1 MTFLRR
7 IAALV
12 AYHYEIE
19 PDEIFG
25 RGRDAH
31 VAEARHMVVWLARRH
46 KPAQISMS
54 RVAKAL
60 GRDNSTIVASRQTA
74 EDLLSETEPFANLAN
89 RLDEHFRKVGVEL
102 AYRITKAI
110 NAEAEAVNPVSHF
123 LAEQNQR
130 FTQAMR
136 RETEAA

>member
-19 PDEIFG
+19 PEEIFG

-31 VAEARHMVVWLARRH
+31 VAEARHMVVWLAWRH
-46 KPAQISMS
+46 KPAVVSMA
-54 RVAKAL
+54 RVAMVL
-60 GRDNSTIVASRQTA
+60 GRDHSTVVASRQKA
-74 EDLLSETEPFANLAN
+74 EDLLSETEPFAALAN
-89 RLDEHFRKVGVEL
+89 RLDEHFRKVGVDL

-110 NAEAEAVNPVSHF
+110 NAEAEAVNPASHF

-130 FTQAMR
+130 FAQAMR